1 MKWLLPDNELFPAI
15 PADAGDYADAWYDVV
30 VGGALPLR
38 VHRPRGWMTPT
49 DAPRQTWLVEAP
61 TAGPPLGG
69 YVGLSRGADGW
80 HIGTPAEVPSPVL
93 IDLAA
98 RRGWRAL

>member
-1 MKWLLPDNELFPAI
+1 
-15 PADAGDYADAWYDVV
+15 
-30 VGGALPLR
+30 
-38 VHRPRGWMTPT
+38 MTPSSE
-49 DAPRQTWLVEAP
+49 PRQTWLVE
-61 TAGPPLGG
+61 GERLGG

-80 HIGTPAEVPSPVL
+80 HIGTPAEALSPVL

>member
-1 MKWLLPDNELFPAI
+1 MKWLLPDDEIAPA
-15 PADAGDYADAWYDVV
+15 PAPDDGDYADAWYTVV
-30 VGGALPLR
+30 IGEALPLR
-38 VHRPRGWMTPT
+38 IHRPRGWMTPSSE
-49 DAPRQTWLVEAP
+49 PRQRWLVE
-61 TAGPPLGG
+61 GERLGG

>member
-1 MKWLLPDNELFPAI
+1 MKWLLPDDEIAPA
-15 PADAGDYADAWYDVV
+15 PAPDDGDHADAWYTVV
-30 VGGALPLR
+30 IGEALPLR
-38 VHRPRGWMTPT
+38 IHRPRGWMTPT

-80 HIGTPAEVPSPVL
+80 HIGTPAERLSQPL
-93 IDLAA
+93 IALAA